1 MHAISLKKF
10 LKNPEPF
17 LKAAEIEP
25 VVLVREEAENLI
37 LLLEADWRTL
47 QETIHLLNAPL
58 NAKRLKASITEMLEQ
73 SDLDKLPPE

>member
-10 LKNPEPF
+10 LKNPEPL

-25 VVLVREEAENLI
+25 VVLVREDAENLI
-37 LLLEADWRTL
+37 LLPEADWRAL

-58 NAKRLKASITEMLEQ
+58 NAQRLNTSITQVLEQ
-73 SDLDKLPPE
+73 GALKKLPPE